1 MCLSLPSCRPADSQL
16 TGTPLDTTCA
26 QPCCPTT
33 TATWAPSPS
42 DRPTNKSKVVFHLS
56 EHKTRGHALSKLSI
70 LSASGVIDPSEED
83 KVVVRTCL
91 DLPHGCV
98 VVQLQ
103 GGCECRADSAN
114 SGTCSHSPT
123 GAATTLNMDGL
134 CMK

>member
-1 MCLSLPSCRPADSQL
+1 MCLSLPSCRPADFQL

-26 QPCCPTT
+26 EPCPTIT
-33 TATWAPSPS
+33 TTTTWAPSPS
-42 DRPTNKSKVVFHLS
+42 DSPTNKSKVVFLS
-56 EHKTRGHALSKLSI
+56 SERYSRSHAVSKLSI

-103 GGCECRADSAN
+103 GGC
-114 SGTCSHSPT
+114 
-123 GAATTLNMDGL
+123 
-134 CMK
+134 